1 MKMGEND
8 PAKRVTLT
16 VGYDKN
22 NVYIYV
28 AGEATM
34 MIASTLKKFIFD
46 IVGQFESATEHNI
59 FINLS
64 DCKYMD
70 STFIGTL
77 IIVEK
82 KCVDILSK
90 HILISK
96 PSIYCEEV
104 LQNMGLLKVFTITE
118 EMPVSENIHLT
129 ELIMRDIDR
138 LENAI
143 LMFQAHEELSNVSQE
158 NKKQFK
164 LVTETLKKEIEK
176 EQKKRNENG

>member
-1 MKMGEND
+1 MSENE

-22 NVYIYV
+22 NIYIYV

-34 MIASTLKKFIFD
+34 MVASTLKKFIFD
-46 IVGQFESATEHNI
+46 ITRQLDDNAEHNI
-59 FINLS
+59 YINLS

-82 KCVDILSK
+82 KCVDNLNK
-90 HILISK
+90 HILISE
-96 PSIYCEEV
+96 PSRYCEEV
-104 LQNMGLLKVFTITE
+104 LQNMGLLKVFTIIQDMPDIS
-118 EMPVSENIHLT
+118 EMHLT
-129 ELIMRDIDR
+129 ELEMRDMDR

-143 LMFQAHEELSNVSQE
+143 LMFQAHEELSNVNEE
-158 NKKQFK
+158 NKQQFK
-164 LVTETLKKEIEK
+164 LVTETLKKEIQKEK
-176 EQKKRNENG
+176 EKKKRKDSE